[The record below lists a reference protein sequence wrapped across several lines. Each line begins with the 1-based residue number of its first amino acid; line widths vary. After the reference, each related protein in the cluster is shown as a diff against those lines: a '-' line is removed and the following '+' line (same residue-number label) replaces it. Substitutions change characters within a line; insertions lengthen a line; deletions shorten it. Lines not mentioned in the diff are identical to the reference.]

1 MACTVSE
8 DNLLEGSQHGHQQGW
23 VAKDIHHQTVLAVGS
38 QHTEQGQ
45 KHLQEPEV
53 LLQNKHI
60 RLFTIVH
67 RLHIILLY
75 DA

>member
-1 MACTVSE
+1 MAVTLSE

-23 VAKDIHHQTVLAVGS
+23 VAKDIHHQTMLAVGG

-53 LLQNKHI
+53 LLQNNYI
-60 RLFTIVH
+60 CLFALVCRLQN
-67 RLHIILLY
+67 ILLF
-75 DA
+75 

>member
-1 MACTVSE
+1 MAMAVTVSE
-8 DNLLEGSQHGHQQGW
+8 GNLLEGSQHWYQQGW
-23 VAKDIHHQTVLAVGS
+23 VAKDIHHQTMLAVGG

-60 RLFTIVH
+60 FLFAFLRRIYS
-67 RLHIILLY
+67 ILLF
-75 DA
+75 